1 MNTGLVI
8 KSTGSAIGVLN
19 SEGENVDCRIKGNLR
34 IAGIRSTNPVA
45 VGDHVTIERQAD
57 GTTWITSVLP
67 RRNYIIRRSTNL
79 SKQSHILA
87 ANIDQ
92 VALLVT
98 IKHPETST
106 TFIDRLLATAEAYN
120 VPAMLVFN
128 KVDLLTPE
136 EKDQLAELRALYES
150 IGYQTFAISAKFGD
164 IEELKNE
171 FIGKTTLLSG
181 NSGVG
186 KSTLLNAIF
195 GENITRTADISQA
208 HDKGMHTTTFSEM
221 YFLEKSEVRC
231 QKSDVRDQKSDY
243 RGAIIDTPGV
253 KGFGTIDMQKEEV
266 GHYFREIFAKSRE
279 CRYSNCLHCG
289 EPGCAVLPEVGQT
302 IAESRFDSYLSIL
315 SDAGE
320 GKYR

>member
-8 KSTGSAIGVLN
+8 KSTGSAIGVLT

-45 VGDHVTIERQAD
+45 VGDQVTIERQAD

-67 RRNYIIRRSTNL
+67 RRNYIVRKSTNL

-128 KVDLLTPE
+128 KVDLLSPE
-136 EKDQLAELRALYES
+136 ELEELGSLRALYEW
-150 IGYQTFAISAKFGD
+150 IGYPTFAISAKYGT
-164 IEELKNE
+164 IEDLKNE

-195 GENITRTADISQA
+195 GETMTRTADISQA

-221 YFLEKSEVRC
+221 YFLDERQKTKDKSC
-231 QKSDVRDQKSDY
+231 
-243 RGAIIDTPGV
+243 GAIIDTPGV

>member
-8 KSTGSAIGVLN
+8 KSTGSAIGVLT

-45 VGDHVTIERQAD
+45 VGDQVTIERQSD

-67 RRNYIIRRSTNL
+67 RRNYIVRKSTNL

-128 KVDLLTPE
+128 KVDLLSPE
-136 EKDQLAELRALYES
+136 ELEELGRLRALYES
-150 IGYQTFAISAKFGD
+150 IGYPTFAISAKYGS
-164 IEELKNE
+164 IEDLKNE

-195 GENITRTADISQA
+195 GETVTRTADISQA

-221 YFLEKSEVRC
+221 YFLDERQKTKYKS
-231 QKSDVRDQKSDY
+231 S
-243 RGAIIDTPGV
+243 GAIIDTPGV

-289 EPGCAVLPEVGQT
+289 EPGCAVLPEVGES
-302 IAESRFDSYLSIL
+302 IAETRFESYLSIL

>member
-1 MNTGLVI
+1 MNEGLVI
-8 KSTGSAIGVLN
+8 KSTGSAIGVLC
-19 SEGENVDCRIKGNLR
+19 SDGRMVECRIKGNLR

-45 VGDHVTIERQAD
+45 VGDKVTIEQQPD
-57 GTTWITSVLP
+57 GTTWITAVLP

-106 TFIDRLLATAEAYN
+106 TFIDRLLATAEAYS
-120 VPAMLVFN
+120 VPAILIFN
-128 KVDLLTPE
+128 KVDLLTVE
-136 EKDQLAELRALYES
+136 EHEQLGELRALYES
-150 IGYQTFAISAKFGD
+150 IGYHTVAISAKYDD
-164 IEELKNE
+164 IEDLKQE

-195 GENITRTADISQA
+195 GKTITRTADISQA

-221 YFLEKSEVRC
+221 YFIDKRQETKDKSG
-231 QKSDVRDQKSDY
+231 
-243 RGAIIDTPGV
+243 GAIIDTPGV
-253 KGFGTIDMQKEEV
+253 KGFGTLDMQKEEV
-266 GHYFREIFAKSRE
+266 GHYFREIFALSRH

-289 EPGCAVLPEVGQT
+289 EPGCAVLPEVCNS

-315 SDAGE
+315 TDITE
-320 GKYR
+320 NKYR

>member
-8 KSTGSAIGVLN
+8 KSTGSAIGVLT
-19 SEGENVDCRIKGNLR
+19 SEDEYVDCRIKGNLR

-45 VGDHVTIERQAD
+45 VGDQVTIERQAD

-67 RRNYIIRRSTNL
+67 RRNYIVRKSTNL

-128 KVDLLTPE
+128 KVDLLTAE
-136 EKDQLAELRALYES
+136 ELEELGRLRALYES
-150 IGYQTFAISAKFGD
+150 IGYPTFAISAKYGT
-164 IEELKNE
+164 IEDLKNE

-195 GENITRTADISQA
+195 GETMTRTADISQA

-221 YFLEKSEVRC
+221 YFLVESRKSKVE
-231 QKSDVRDQKSDY
+231 SS
-243 RGAIIDTPGV
+243 GAIIDTPGV